1 MTTEDSPLSCF
12 PKLTALRESVRS
24 YKSDPIPKDSL
35 DRCIEAARLA
45 PSANNGQPWEFVV
58 AADEVIKGK
67 LVKAAGFGP
76 LKENPFAAQAPV
88 MVAVIET
95 PGHRPTRWGG
105 FLLGQNFPLMDIGM
119 AVEHF
124 CLQAA
129 AEGLGTCI
137 LGMFVPGEVKR
148 ALNLPRFHRPRLL
161 ISVGRPAVG
170 EVRIKKRKGIEEMSR
185 YIDGRG
191 ISVAT

>member
-1 MTTEDSPLSCF
+1 MTGKNSGNLSF
-12 PKLTALRESVRS
+12 PELTAIRQSVRS
-24 YKSDPIPKDSL
+24 YKPDPIPKDSL

-45 PSANNGQPWEFVV
+45 PSANNGQPWEFII
-58 AADEVIKGK
+58 ACDEEIKGR

-137 LGMFVPGEVKR
+137 LGMFISREVKKS
-148 ALNLPRFHRPRLL
+148 LKLPRFHRPRLL
-161 ISVGRPAVG
+161 ITIGRPAAE
-170 EVRIKKRKGIEEMSR
+170 EVRIKKRKSTGEMSR
-185 YIDGRG
+185 YIKGRG
-191 ISVAT
+191 MNIAT

>member
-1 MTTEDSPLSCF
+1 MTLKNTFQSCF
-12 PKLTALRESVRS
+12 SELTAIRQSVRS
-24 YKSDPIPKDSL
+24 YKSDPIPRESL
-35 DRCIEAARLA
+35 DRCLEAARLA

-58 AADEVIKGK
+58 AGDEELKGK

-124 CLQAA
+124 CIQAA

-137 LGMFVPGEVKR
+137 LGMFVTGEVKK

-161 ISVGRPAVG
+161 ITIGRPSDE
-170 EVRIKKRKGIEEMSR
+170 EVRIKKRKSIGEISR
-185 YIDGRG
+185 YIEGRG
-191 ISVAT
+191 ISIAT

>member
-1 MTTEDSPLSCF
+1 MITKTNYQSCF
-12 PKLTALRESVRS
+12 PELAAIRQSVRS
-24 YKSDPIPKDSL
+24 YKSDPIPRESL
-35 DRCIEAARLA
+35 NRCIEAARLA
-45 PSANNGQPWEFVV
+45 PSANNGQPWEFVI
-58 AADEVIKGK
+58 AADDEIKGK

-88 MVAVIET
+88 MVAVNET

-105 FLLGQNFPLMDIGM
+105 FLLGQNFPLMDIGI

-124 CLQAA
+124 CLQAS

-137 LGMFVPGEVKR
+137 LGMFVASEVKK
-148 ALNLPRFHRPRLL
+148 ALKLPRFYRPRLL
-161 ISVGRPAVG
+161 ITIGRPADE
-170 EVRIKKRKGIEEMSR
+170 EVRLKKRKAIDEMSR
-185 YIDGRG
+185 YIEGRG